1 MTPLAAI
8 CGDLARTLGS
18 ITQVIASEKL
28 TENHTVFLAQRQ
40 LEAFYDICRYT
51 VLLDAVRNRSN
62 PLRSSELVPGIVLSS
77 HEREEQVWELLP
89 EPWGLGIS
97 GSLPAALARHAVI
110 DQNDGW
116 HTFDSFAS
124 RVGQES
130 ELRDL
135 STAVGNRALDI
146 GGDAAVVL
154 LALNGLL
161 NVEIAN
167 FYREWYGE
175 ASTLPT
181 RI

>member
-1 MTPLAAI
+1 M
-8 CGDLARTLGS
+8 
-18 ITQVIASEKL
+18 
-28 TENHTVFLAQRQ
+28 
-40 LEAFYDICRYT
+40 
-51 VLLDAVRNRSN
+51 RNRSN

-167 FYREWYGE
+167 FYREWYGGGLY
-175 ASTLPT
+175 APDQDLDVVRQLSVDS
-181 RI
+181 RIEMGVAFGLTDADYRMYEGQDQP